1 LSIESKKIKARL
13 NHCSARE
20 VEEGEKKR
28 LENRLFFSRNSK
40 ETQGVLRKE
49 ES

>member
-20 VEEGEKKR
+20 VEEGEKRGWKTGYY
-28 LENRLFFSRNSK
+28 FQ
-40 ETQGVLRKE
+40 ETLRKLRE
-49 ES
+49 F